1 MSEQAQI
8 EADIEDAIHN
18 HLGSHV
24 EYVEFDADT
33 TDGDTV
39 LTEVRISDIAA
50 RLGPALHAA
59 GYRKI
64 PDEPTGVHTAA
75 CWEAFVAASNELFP
89 GAGVSAPDDRQL
101 DMCRRYAAAVLD
113 VLRGAS

>member
-1 MSEQAQI
+1 MTEQEQI

-59 GYRKI
+59 GYRLI
-64 PDEPTGVHTAA
+64 PDEPTEEMENAVRVELKRCGITA
-75 CWEAFVAASNELFP
+75 V
-89 GAGVSAPDDRQL
+89 GGDRH
-101 DMCRRYAAAVLD
+101 DIAAAVLD